1 MFSDTGNGSRFFCLN
16 AKQIVVMK
24 NQISGT
30 ESFVPSFR
38 STQNVNTLQER
49 YFRSMTDCE
58 VKTDSDR
65 YYMAAIFS
73 ACIGFVFP
81 PCLLVAAYCVY
92 KAKKGGKS

>member
-1 MFSDTGNGSRFFCLN
+1 MQQLT
-16 AKQIVVMK
+16 Q
-24 NQISGT
+24 GT
-30 ESFVPSFR
+30 NYVPSFR
-38 STQNVNTLQER
+38 TGTDVNTLQER
-49 YFRSMTDCE
+49 YFRSITDCE

>member
-1 MFSDTGNGSRFFCLN
+1 MNKLT
-16 AKQIVVMK
+16 
-24 NQISGT
+24 SGT

-38 STQNVNTLQER
+38 STQDVNTLQKR
-49 YFRSMTDCE
+49 YFRSITDCE

>member
-1 MFSDTGNGSRFFCLN
+1 
-16 AKQIVVMK
+16 MK
-24 NQISGT
+24 NQTSGT

-49 YFRSMTDCE
+49 YFRSITDCE

-73 ACIGFVFP
+73 AALALYF
-81 PCLLVAAYCVY
+81 LLV
-92 KAKKGGKS
+92 S